1 MLEGEESEGVS
12 KEEVA
17 PGRVCTE
24 EKIQLWA
31 EAPQGDVCGMRYV
44 KRVYQHITDV
54 SRTRQT
60 VSFLRE
66 VISTIN

>member
-1 MLEGEESEGVS
+1 MLEVEKSEDVS

-31 EAPQGDVCGMRYV
+31 EAPQGDVCGVRYV

-54 SRTRQT
+54 CGAFYFERLIYG
-60 VSFLRE
+60 F
-66 VISTIN
+66 IS

>member
-12 KEEVA
+12 KEEEA

-31 EAPQGDVCGMRYV
+31 EAPQGDVCGVRYV

-54 SRTRQT
+54 CGG
-60 VSFLRE
+60 FYFGWLIYGF
-66 VISTIN
+66 IS

>member
-1 MLEGEESEGVS
+1 MLEGEKSEDVS

-17 PGRVCTE
+17 PGRVCT

-31 EAPQGDVCGMRYV
+31 EAPQGDVCGVRYV

-54 SRTRQT
+54 CGA
-60 VSFLRE
+60 FYFGW
-66 VISTIN
+66 